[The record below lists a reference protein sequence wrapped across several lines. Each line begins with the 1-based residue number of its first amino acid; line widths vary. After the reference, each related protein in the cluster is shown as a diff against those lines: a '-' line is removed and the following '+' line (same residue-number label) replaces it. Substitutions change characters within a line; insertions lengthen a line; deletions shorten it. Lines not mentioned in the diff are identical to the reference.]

1 LPGAHF
7 LKKNRFPPMLCLNIT
22 RSTPIQR
29 TQRVVQ
35 LEGLFDLPPTR
46 NSELVWHA
54 HLPIDERSW
63 QIALIVGP
71 SGCGKTTL
79 AKELCGDN
87 LVNGFEWPENGA
99 IVDGFPAGLSMK
111 EITQLLSSVGFSSP
125 PSWLRPFR
133 VLSNGEQFRATIARA
148 LSEEPELVVIDEFTS
163 VVDRTVAQIG
173 SAAVA
178 KTIRRRQGQQFVAV
192 TCHYDVAEWLDPD
205 WIYEPA
211 TDNFQWRLERRGRPR
226 ISLAVARVPSS
237 AWRLFRNH
245 HYLSADLNPSAV
257 CFCAFLGD
265 RPVAFSAWL
274 PFLGRLPANRRARRN
289 HRTVCLPDFQGVG
302 IGQALVDFCASL
314 WTGLGY
320 RAFSA
325 SSHPGEIAAKNRS
338 PHWRLLRAPSRAPR
352 GGDGKIRRLAVTR
365 ATNRFTASFEFFGPK
380 LDSHRARRL
389 RESKVQASHSQV
401 ET

>member
-1 LPGAHF
+1 
-7 LKKNRFPPMLCLNIT
+7 MLCLNIT

-29 TQRVVQ
+29 TPRVVQ
-35 LEGLFDLPPTR
+35 IEGLFDLPPAR
-46 NSELVWHA
+46 RSELTWQV
-54 HLPIDERSW
+54 HLPIDDRPW
-63 QIALIVGP
+63 QIGLIVGP

-79 AKELCGDN
+79 ARKLFGEDLAG
-87 LVNGFEWPENGA
+87 GFEWPEHEA
-99 IVDGFPAGLSMK
+99 IVDGFPVELSIK
-111 EITQLLSSVGFSSP
+111 EITLLLSSVGFSSP

-133 VLSNGEQFRATIARA
+133 ALSNGEQFRATMARA
-148 LSEEPELVVIDEFTS
+148 LAEQPDLVVFDEFTS

-178 KTIRRRQGQQFVAV
+178 KTIRRRPGQQFVAV

-211 TDNFQWRLERRGRPR
+211 TDNFQWRLERRGRPPLWLDV
-226 ISLAVARVPSS
+226 SRVNSS
-237 AWRLFRNH
+237 AWHLFRNH
-245 HYLSADLNPSAV
+245 HYLTAKLNPSAV
-257 CFCAFLGD
+257 CFCAFLDG
-265 RPVAFSAWL
+265 RPIAFSAWL
-274 PFLGRLPANRRARRN
+274 PFLGRLRGKQRARRN

-302 IGQALVDFCASL
+302 IGQAVVDFCASL

-338 PHWRLLRAPSRAPR
+338 THWRVLRAPSRAVR
-352 GGDGKIRRLAVTR
+352 GGDGNMRRLTRTR
-365 ATNRFTASFEFFGPK
+365 ATNRLTASFEYVGPT
-380 LDSHRARRL
+380 LDPDLARRL
-389 RESKVQASHSQV
+389 HGSNIQGPMFEV